1 MQLGLSEAIGIATLI
16 TLLVGFG
23 TQLVK
28 MGIGQG
34 KAKARESGF
43 VEEVKAL
50 KAKDVKFDE
59 DISEIK
65 TDISDIKVNQEVKHG
80 ELKQGISNL
89 EITILKELRK
99 QNGRI

>member
-1 MQLGLSEAIGIATLI
+1 MQLGLSELIGIATLL
-16 TLLVGFG
+16 TLVIGFG

-34 KAKARESGF
+34 KAKARESNF

-50 KAKDVKFDE
+50 KEKDVKFED
-59 DISEIK
+59 DISDMK
-65 TDISDIKVNQEVKHG
+65 TDISAIKINQEIKHSD
-80 ELKQGISNL
+80 LKQGIGNL

-99 QNGRI
+99 QNGRS